1 MGIQSK
7 VAVKGSVDVQE
18 KTEQEDQRPP
28 PVVNAILLLHDA
40 HHPSFGHGGCGIGAE
55 REI

>member
-18 KTEQEDQRPP
+18 KPEQEDQRPP
-28 PVVNAILLLHDA
+28 SVVNAILLLHDA

>member
-1 MGIQSK
+1 MSIQAK
-7 VAVKGSVDVQE
+7 VAVNCSVDVQE
-18 KTEQEDQRPP
+18 KSEQEDQRPP
-28 PVVNAILLLHDA
+28 SMVNAILLLHDA